1 MIRNVVTLAAVVLS
15 AGLAS
20 AVPAA
25 AAGEH
30 CQSGAYCLFSGTN
43 YTGTSAVVA
52 SGPGCHAVSSL
63 GFPVAHSAARGFGDA
78 YALQLYSDSTC
89 TTLLGNVNTD
99 VPDTAAA
106 GYRLIPIPG

>member
-1 MIRNVVTLAAVVLS
+1 MIRHVVTLAAVVLG

-20 AVPAA
+20 AMPAG

-52 SGPGCHAVSSL
+52 SGLGCHAVSSL
-63 GFPVAHSAARGFGDA
+63 GFPVAHSAARGFGDS
-78 YALQLYSDSTC
+78 YALQLYADSSC
-89 TTLLGNVNTD
+89 RTLLGNVNSD
-99 VPDTAAA
+99 VPNTSAA